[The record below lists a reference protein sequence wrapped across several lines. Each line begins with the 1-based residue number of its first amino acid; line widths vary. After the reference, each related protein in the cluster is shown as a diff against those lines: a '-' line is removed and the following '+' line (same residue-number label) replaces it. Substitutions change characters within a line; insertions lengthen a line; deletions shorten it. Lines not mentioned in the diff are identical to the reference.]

1 LTTESSRSPING
13 VPTFEPESRPDPP
26 IQQGQRFTT
35 VLLGIPLGDRLSL
48 FHDDGTITT
57 HRLPPDS
64 DLTSRVGLGTIARSD
79 VGEGFFREAALWDG
93 KSSFLLVTNRF
104 SDGDSVPADGIR
116 LSAPLSPDQADA
128 APEAGEVHLLLTDV
142 ARTAAAA
149 GEAVYLSRG
158 GWTPPPNEKYALFVS
173 TRSPAGE
180 AMSHVETF
188 PHPGPGNIWDL
199 FENRH
204 EGTPIVVRSPLDVGI
219 DGVGPLLFA
228 AASQFC
234 PANELALSYI
244 ESRS

>member
-1 LTTESSRSPING
+1 MSG
-13 VPTFEPESRPDPP
+13 VPTPEPEGRPESP
-26 IQQGQRFTT
+26 IQPGQMFTT

-64 DLTSRVGLGTIARSD
+64 DLTSRIGRGAIARSD
-79 VGEGFFREAALWDG
+79 VGEGFFREAALWNET
-93 KSSFLLVTNRF
+93 SSLLLVTNRF
-104 SDGDSVPADGIR
+104 ADGDSVPAGGIR
-116 LSAPLSPDQADA
+116 LSTPLHPDQANA

-142 ARTAAAA
+142 ARAATAA

-158 GWTPPPNEKYALFVS
+158 GWRAPPNEQYVLFVS

-180 AMSHVETF
+180 PMSHVETF

-204 EGTPIVVRSPLDVGI
+204 EGIPIVVRSPLDVGI

-244 ESRS
+244 KSQS